1 MDKPVKLCSLIE
13 DHRNKECKDVKDVKD
28 DEVCKIMYDLYVGC
42 CKQNKKNENEDADPV
57 IKK

>member
-1 MDKPVKLCSLIE
+1 MDKPIELCSLIK
-13 DHRNKECKDVKDVKD
+13 DHRNKECKDVKDD
-28 DEVCKIMYDLYVGC
+28 DFCNMIYNIHEGC

>member
-1 MDKPVKLCSLIE
+1 MDKPVELCSLIE
-13 DHRNKECKDVKDVKD
+13 DHRNKECKDVKD
-28 DEVCKIMYDLYVGC
+28 DEFCKIMHDLYVGC